1 MCHPSL
7 MFHSL
12 IFPSLS
18 LLLLSRVPSPVC
30 LFFPDVSSA
39 LTTHCSYQNEQGR
52 DSGEGGGDRRL
63 PPPPIGTKKRPPC
76 SILVEIPL
84 PYPMNHPLEFR
95 RPPKTE
101 KPLTVALLPQ
111 STLQSKCRNME
122 HFIECKISRKYSSLE
137 QSTIVHKSAR
147 LSNNKSLFKTSR

>member
-12 IFPSLS
+12 IFPSLAP
-18 LLLLSRVPSPVC
+18 LLLSRVPSP
-30 LFFPDVSSA
+30 LPAFFPDVSSE
-39 LTTHCSYQNEQGR
+39 LTTHCSYQREKGEMGGQAVAPRRQRKGLPALSQLKF
-52 DSGEGGGDRRL
+52 SGL
-63 PPPPIGTKKRPPC
+63 
-76 SILVEIPL
+76 PL
-84 PYPMNHPLEFR
+84 PYPMNHPQEVR

-101 KPLTVALLPQ
+101 KPLTVALPPQ